1 MKIISVKFISWDNV
15 YDFLSQDENGRDLD
29 LKIGESVLVE
39 TVVGTD
45 IAEIVKIRE
54 LDSGDN
60 DGNSDSFQKKMEI
73 KPIIR
78 VAGKEDL
85 ENLRKNNLNNNKI
98 IRETRILVKR
108 HNLEMKLS
116 GMHISYDNTMM
127 IFSFIADGRVDFRE
141 LVKSLS
147 RKYKRKIR
155 LFQIGVR
162 DEAKFFGDIGDCG
175 RGLCCQRFL
184 SDLESI
190 TTSFARDQQVSHRG
204 LDKLSGVC
212 GRLKC
217 CLAYEEKIYQEKL
230 QGMPQVGDT
239 IKTKDGPGVVVE
251 LNPLKR
257 IAKIRLR
264 GDNSIIKKEY
274 K

>member
-1 MKIISVKFISWDNV
+1 MQIINVKFISWDNA
-15 YDFLSQDENGRDLD
+15 YDFLSQDENGNDLN
-29 LKIGESVLVE
+29 LKIGEKVLVE

-45 IAEIVKIRE
+45 IAEVVKIRE
-54 LDSGDN
+54 LDFKNEDE
-60 DGNSDSFQKKMEI
+60 NSNSAQKRIKI

-78 VAGKEDL
+78 VASEEDL
-85 ENLRKNNLNNNKI
+85 ENLRKNNLNNNKL
-98 IRETRILVKR
+98 IRETRKLAKR
-108 HNLEMKLS
+108 HDLEMKMS
-116 GMHISYDNTMM
+116 DAHISYDNTMM
-127 IFSFIADGRVDFRE
+127 VFSFIADGRVDFRE

-147 RKYKRKIR
+147 RKYKKKIR

-162 DEAKFFGDIGDCG
+162 DEAKFFGDVGDCG
-175 RGLCCQRFL
+175 RGLCCRRFL

-190 TTSFARDQQVSHRG
+190 TTGFARDQQVSHRG

-217 CLAYEEKIYQEKL
+217 CLAYEEKVYQEKL
-230 QGMPQVGDT
+230 QGMPQVGGT
-239 IKTKDGPGVVVE
+239 IKTKDGPGIVID

-264 GDNSIIKKEY
+264 ADNSIIKKEY
-274 K
+274 D

>member
-1 MKIISVKFISWDNV
+1 MQIINVKFISWDNA
-15 YDFLSQDENGRDLD
+15 YDFLSQDENGNDLN
-29 LKIGESVLVE
+29 LKIGEKVLVE

-45 IAEIVKIRE
+45 IAEVVKIRE
-54 LDSGDN
+54 LDFKNEDE
-60 DGNSDSFQKKMEI
+60 NSNSAQKRIKI

-78 VAGKEDL
+78 VASEEDL
-85 ENLRKNNLNNNKI
+85 ENLRKNNLNNNKL
-98 IRETRILVKR
+98 IRETRKLAKR
-108 HNLEMKLS
+108 HDLEMKIS
-116 GMHISYDNTMM
+116 DAHISYDNTMM
-127 IFSFIADGRVDFRE
+127 VFSFIADGRVDFRE

-147 RKYKRKIR
+147 RKYKKKIR

-162 DEAKFFGDIGDCG
+162 DEAKFFGDVGDCG
-175 RGLCCQRFL
+175 RGLCCRRFL

-190 TTSFARDQQVSHRG
+190 TTGFARDQQVSHRG

-217 CLAYEEKIYQEKL
+217 CLAYEEKVYQEKL

-239 IKTKDGPGVVVE
+239 IKTKDGPGIVID

-264 GDNSIIKKEY
+264 ADNSIIKKEY
-274 K
+274 D